1 MIENLLTRK
10 IMHLIRLVNFRS
22 YQTYDH
28 LLHRHQNPRLLKF
41 RLEEPVYVFRE
52 GQSQSCIKSE
62 CIRERERER
71 ERMKARAR
79 ARERGETGKY
89 KWKNGWVSISR

>member
-1 MIENLLTRK
+1 MC
-10 IMHLIRLVNFRS
+10 
-22 YQTYDH
+22 
-28 LLHRHQNPRLLKF
+28 
-41 RLEEPVYVFRE
+41 RE
-52 GQSQSCIKSE
+52 GKRQSCIESE